1 MARRTKII
9 ATIGP
14 ASSSPDVLKSLMAAG
29 MDVARLNPAH
39 GTIQE
44 ILEIHENLR
53 RAEKEAGRPLGVLVD
68 LPGPKIRTAPFPKGG
83 MSLKLGQEILM
94 RPGNTLST
102 PECLQ
107 IAYDSLCSD
116 LHEGDRVGLADGQVV
131 IEITESSGGGFKGR
145 VLHGGHLMGR
155 PGFHIPSER
164 LSLTSPTTD
173 DLRIADAFVEAG
185 VDFLGVSFVR
195 SSDDLRKL
203 NLPAA
208 PDGPL
213 LVAKIETTEAVKN
226 LSDIV
231 KCAGAV
237 MVARG
242 DLGLE
247 FPIEELP
254 HLQKRIVGEC
264 VAVGLPAITATQML
278 NSMMISPVPTR
289 AEVSDVANAVF
300 DGTSAVMLS
309 GETAIGEH
317 PEVVVKTMAR
327 IAERADEQ
335 FDNKGWARRI
345 TDVKLDEPGTKPMSV
360 TDAMTMAASRVCFQS
375 DLAALLCVSGSGL
388 TVRSM
393 ARFRPDV
400 QILGFSTNP
409 RTVGQLTLSWGVEP
423 LFIESTAAYE
433 ERVMEVVAMAM
444 KQRRIHAGDLVGV
457 LAGISP
463 SGRTTDV
470 LRLMNV
476 PAEDPGP

>member
-1 MARRTKII
+1 M
-9 ATIGP
+9 
-14 ASSSPDVLKSLMAAG
+14 LKSLIAAG

-44 ILEIHENLR
+44 ILEIHGNLR

-102 PECLQ
+102 PDCLQ

-116 LHEGDRVGLADGQVV
+116 LREGDRVGLADGQVV
-131 IEITESSGGGFKGR
+131 IEITESVSDHFKGR

-155 PGFHIPSER
+155 PGFHIPSKR

-195 SSDDLRKL
+195 TADDLRKL

-231 KCAGAV
+231 SCAGAV

-335 FDNKGWARRI
+335 FDNRGWARRI
-345 TDVKLDEPGTKPMSV
+345 TDVKLDEPGTEPMSV

-400 QILGFSTNP
+400 PILGFSTNR

-433 ERVMEVVAMAM
+433 ERVTEVVDMAM

-470 LRLMNV
+470 LRLMKV
-476 PAEDPGP
+476 PTEDPGP